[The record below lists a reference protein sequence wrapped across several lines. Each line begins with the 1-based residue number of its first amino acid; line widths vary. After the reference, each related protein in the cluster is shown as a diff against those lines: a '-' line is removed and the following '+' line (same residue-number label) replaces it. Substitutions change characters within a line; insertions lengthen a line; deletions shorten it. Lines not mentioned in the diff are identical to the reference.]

1 MAMVSEQRTTETSR
15 RAIRTLHVVAGFYV
29 VVGLVVAGAAAL
41 SGDRLSTFL
50 GFLIISAA
58 LAAAVVVHSVLRLH
72 VHLAAIAAKLDD
84 IRERLHRLERPAAE
98 DRSGIGDLTVNRTE
112 CGAPARIINLNLAST
127 GSGDPAELTAA
138 TLERHAFPRLA
149 STMDE
154 FPPERGAFVD
164 TSGED
169 RADRVDSVGESLGKE
184 LTALNEGDAM
194 RDEPVVLRDLMREW
208 RKAKQECDAV
218 SCRRIYAAMVDTVGI
233 AETTVLATELRR
245 VEDRVEAQ
253 LREEFTGCVR
263 RQDFRGALAVGER
276 ITSQL
281 AGRAV
286 VQDFAKL
293 RSALLRRAASQPVAD
308 TPRLNLVR

>member
-1 MAMVSEQRTTETSR
+1 MVSEQRMTETSR
-15 RAIRTLHVVAGFYV
+15 RAIRTLHVVAAFYV

-72 VHLAAIAAKLDD
+72 VHLAALAAKLDD
-84 IRERLHRLERPAAE
+84 IRERLYRLEHAAPEGRPP
-98 DRSGIGDLTVNRTE
+98 SGDLAESRAE
-112 CGAPARIINLNLAST
+112 HDAPARIINLNLAAT
-127 GSGDPAELTAA
+127 GSGDPAVLTAA
-138 TLERHAFPRLA
+138 TLERHSFPRLA

-154 FPPERGAFVD
+154 FPPAPGVVVE
-164 TSGED
+164 TSGD
-169 RADRVDSVGESLGKE
+169 SCPDRVDSAGESQGE
-184 LTALNEGDAM
+184 EFTALDDTDA
-194 RDEPVVLRDLMREW
+194 RRGEPVVLRDLMREW

-218 SCRRIYAAMVDTVGI
+218 SCRRIYAAMVDTVGA
-233 AETTVLATELRR
+233 AETTVLAAELRR

-276 ITSQL
+276 ITAQL

-286 VQDFAKL
+286 VQDFVKL